1 MKFELIFRKAF
12 VSIAAIMS
20 LAITAFFVYQIVS
33 SDLPFWIKVFILG
46 GF

>member
-1 MKFELIFRKAF
+1 MKLELMFRKAL
-12 VSIAAIMS
+12 VSIAAVMS
-20 LAITAFFVYQIVS
+20 IAITVFFVYQIVS